1 MSHSR
6 GGRIKISTSFLAE
19 YKAKEKKREKES
31 KREGVLAKTT
41 ETPAR
46 QVKPVR

>member
-1 MSHSR
+1 MER
-6 GGRIKISTSFLAE
+6 GSKISISCLVE
-19 YKAKEKKREKES
+19 YKAKEKK
-31 KREGVLAKTT
+31 KRERERVKREEVLAKTT